1 MLPPFSLIL
10 VLVTSLT
17 AAGPPSLDEY
27 QVKAAFLYNFA
38 KFIDWPA
45 EHPHDPF
52 RICVLGQDPFGRALD
67 NVVAG
72 RSIGERPV
80 AVVRISVPEAAAGCQ
95 VLFVASSERKRILP
109 MLAEAAG
116 TGVLSV
122 GEVGTPTSSGMIVN
136 FALEGGSVRF
146 EVDVA
151 AAAREKLSLSSK
163 LLNLAIRVKK

>member
-1 MLPPFSLIL
+1 MLPPFTLFL
-10 VLVTSLT
+10 LLTTSLT
-17 AAGPPSLDEY
+17 AAAPPLDEY

-38 KFIDWPA
+38 KFVDWPA

-52 RICVLGQDPFGRALD
+52 RICVLGHDPFGRALD

-80 AVVRISVPEAAAGCQ
+80 AVLRISAPEAASGCQ
-95 VLFVASSERKRILP
+95 VLFVSSSERKRILP
-109 MLAEAAG
+109 LLAEAAG

-151 AAAREKLSLSSK
+151 AAAREKVSLSSK